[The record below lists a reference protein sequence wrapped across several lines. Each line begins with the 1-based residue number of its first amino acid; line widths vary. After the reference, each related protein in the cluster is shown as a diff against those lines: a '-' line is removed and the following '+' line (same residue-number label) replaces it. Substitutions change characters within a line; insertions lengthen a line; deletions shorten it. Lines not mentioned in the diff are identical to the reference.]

1 MNRIEARLEQLK
13 KENGGNENDKIEF
26 EEKMKLYLK
35 NADDILKK
43 IKQLVDEP
51 KIKYISDKKYIELYN
66 YIDRFKR
73 KFKKHNYN
81 PDDNEESKEDES
93 ERLKDDN
100 KVEQKNEGIYSGYI
114 NEIKKLNIK
123 EEDFLQ
129 LHEPLLIMEEYYHS
143 QQKRKELLNKEN
155 KLLKL
160 YDDYNDVL
168 NTIKSLAFNNEAWL
182 CCSVCFSEICA
193 IKKGS
198 PKMTE
203 KKNIGEHLIEG
214 AWIIS
219 SLRTVKENEDK
230 IKEEQIKKFKEEL
243 NKNNIIYND
252 LFCCPKGE
260 TVIGYI
266 NKDER
271 YIYYGSKLFVKYP
284 DLNIECVF
292 EEDYKNDFIQIHQKV
307 EKILMAKEKKD
318 FKKMICCKLCD
329 FTVEKNIRQFNQ
341 HLLKK
346 CHRERMEE
354 LKKEFLY

>member
-1 MNRIEARLEQLK
+1 MIEPKFNIENV
-13 KENGGNENDKIEF
+13 ENGKKEF

-43 IKQLVDEP
+43 IKQLVDAP
-51 KIKYISDKKYIELYN
+51 KIKYISEKKYIELYN

-73 KFKKHNYN
+73 KFKKHNYT
-81 PDDNEESKEDES
+81 PDPYEENKEDEC
-93 ERLKDDN
+93 ERVEN
-100 KVEQKNEGIYSGYI
+100 KVEQKNEGIFKGYI

-129 LHEPLLIMEEYYHS
+129 LHEPLPIMEEYYHS
-143 QQKRKELLNKEN
+143 PEKRKKLLNKEN
-155 KLLKL
+155 NLLKI
-160 YDDYNDVL
+160 YEDYNDVL

-182 CCSVCFSEICA
+182 CCCCCLSEICA
-193 IKKGS
+193 IKQGS

-203 KKNIGEHLIEG
+203 KKNIGEHIIEG
-214 AWIIS
+214 AWITS
-219 SLRTVKENEDK
+219 SLKSVTENKDK
-230 IKEEQIKKFKEEL
+230 IKGEQIEKFKEKL
-243 NKNNIIYND
+243 NQNNINYSD

-266 NKDER
+266 TKDER

-284 DLNIECVF
+284 DLNVECVF
-292 EEDYKNDFIQIHQKV
+292 EEDYKNDFIQIHKKV
-307 EKILMAKEKKD
+307 EKILIEKEKKD

-329 FTVEKNIRQFNQ
+329 FTVERNIRQFNQ
-341 HLLKK
+341 HILKK